1 MSADDLNAVTESG
14 LSGEALETE
23 RTAQRALAVRT
34 NWGRWG
40 ADDQRGALN
49 TVTAQAVMR
58 GIAAVKHGRV
68 IPLSPVLKAR
78 SDATS
83 GGATAI
89 HFMGMDGGDF
99 AAGAGRNLDRQ
110 FAIDT
115 FILAVHGATT
125 HLDGLAHVWTDGKMY
140 NDNSG
145 NLVRSWGARRLGI
158 EHFGGVVTRGVFLD
172 VAAKEGLDC
181 LPPTY
186 LITAKDVRECEQAC
200 GVEITEGDA
209 VIIRTGWP
217 LMAERDP
224 VAFRG
229 VQPGVGSS
237 AGEYLA
243 ERDICLVGADN
254 GAVQAAHSYGHDAVA
269 EAADPR
275 SEIADIHIAFLRNLG
290 IYLLEMMDLSQLHES
305 EVHEFLF
312 ALAPL
317 RVQGATGSPV
327 NPLAVI

>member
-1 MSADDLNAVTESG
+1 MSADDLNSLTESG
-14 LSGEALETE
+14 LSGEALEAE
-23 RTAQRALAVRT
+23 RTAQRALAART

-40 ADDQRGALN
+40 AGDQKGAVN
-49 TVTAQAVMR
+49 SVTPQAVMR
-58 GIAAVKHGRV
+58 GIAAVKQGRV

-78 SDATS
+78 SDGAS
-83 GGATAI
+83 GGAI

-99 AAGAGRNLDRQ
+99 AAGAGKNLDRQ

-115 FILAVHGATT
+115 LILAVHGATT
-125 HLDGLAHVWTDGKMY
+125 HLDGLAHVWTGGKMY

-158 EHFGGVVTRGVFLD
+158 EHFEGVVTRGVFLD

-186 LITAKDVRECEQAC
+186 LITARDVQECEQAS

-209 VIIRTGWP
+209 VVIRTGWP

-254 GAVQAAHSYGHDAVA
+254 GAVQAAHSYGHDPAA

-290 IYLLEMMDLSQLHES
+290 IYLLEMMDLSGLHES
-305 EVHEFLF
+305 GAHEFLF
-312 ALAPL
+312 TLAPL

-327 NPLAVI
+327 NPLAVV

>member
-1 MSADDLNAVTESG
+1 MSVDDLNAVTESG
-14 LSGEALETE
+14 LSEEALETE
-23 RTAQRALAVRT
+23 RAAQRALATRT

-49 TVTAQAVMR
+49 SVTPQAVMR
-58 GIAAVKHGRV
+58 GIAAVKQGRV

-78 SDATS
+78 SDAAS
-83 GGATAI
+83 GGAAM

-99 AAGAGRNLDRQ
+99 AAGAGKNLDRQ

-115 FILAVHGATT
+115 FILPVHGATT
-125 HLDGLAHVWTDGKMY
+125 HLDGLAHVWTGGKMY

-158 EHFGGVVTRGVFLD
+158 EHFSGVVTRGVFLD

-186 LITAKDVRECEQAC
+186 LVTATDVQECEQAS

-224 VAFRG
+224 AAFRG

-254 GAVQAAHSYGHDAVA
+254 GAVQAAHSYGHDPAA

-290 IYLLEMMDLSQLHES
+290 IYLLEMMDLSHLHEAG
-305 EVHEFLF
+305 VPEFLF
-312 ALAPL
+312 SLAPL